1 MDGLNIVG
9 VQFRRA
15 GRIYDFLSGDIDLR
29 VGDDVVVETERG
41 PSLAKVAQVRFDQG
55 GSGGK
60 ELKPILRIASKRDLE
75 ETRKLTPE
83 HATGYARE
91 RVDRLKLKMS
101 VLQSEVQFGGNK
113 VIVYFSAAGRVD
125 FRELVKELAS
135 GLKARVELKQVGA
148 RDEAKLVGG
157 IGICGRE
164 FCCSSFLRE
173 FVPVS
178 IKMAKNQNLALNPSK
193 VSGGCGRLLCCLTY
207 ENDLYTEL
215 RKKLPPK
222 GTRAHAVEEGI
233 YGHIIKSDVLNQVVV
248 IEAEDGRQVTVPL
261 GKIEIVE
268 KTAPRP
274 EGDESEA
281 EIWGEDIDMSLLASL
296 EDEGGNRQRGERP
309 KGGGAGGQGPGGPR
323 EGGRGPAPGNLDRA
337 GRPERDRPRG
347 GGGGRQGQQAQQQG
361 GGRPGHL
368 QQGGGGKPGRDRG
381 RRDRDRGGEGG
392 RPPNQPRQTP
402 EAQPPVDQQKPD
414 GSGEGG
420 GEPS

>member
-83 HATGYARE
+83 HATSYARE

-222 GTRAHAVEEGI
+222 GTRAHAVEEGV
-233 YGHIIKSDVLNQVVV
+233 YGHVIKGDVLNQVVV
-248 IEAEDGRQVTVPL
+248 LEAEDGRQVTVPL
-261 GKIEIVE
+261 SKIEIVE
-268 KTAPRP
+268 KSAPRT

-347 GGGGRQGQQAQQQG
+347 GGGGRQGQQ
-361 GGRPGHL
+361 
-368 QQGGGGKPGRDRG
+368 QQGGGGRQGQQSQGGGGKQGRDRG
-381 RRDRDRGGEGG
+381 RRDRGGEGG
-392 RPPNQPRQTP
+392 RQQDQPRQTP
-402 EAQPPVDQQKPD
+402 EAQPPFDQRKPD